1 MVAASPS
8 PISSAAPVG
17 FGLAHGTKIAVGAQG
32 NPADL
37 QGHGARPWHPEGN
50 DGASGFVEDLLGVT
64 QQFDARV

>member
-32 NPADL
+32 NP
-37 QGHGARPWHPEGN
+37 
-50 DGASGFVEDLLGVT
+50 
-64 QQFDARV
+64 